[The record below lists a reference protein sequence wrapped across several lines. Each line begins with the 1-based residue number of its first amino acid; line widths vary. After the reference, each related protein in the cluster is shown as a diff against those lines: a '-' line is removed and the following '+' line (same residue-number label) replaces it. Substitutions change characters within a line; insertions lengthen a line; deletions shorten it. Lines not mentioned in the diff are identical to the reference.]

1 MFENFD
7 AAKLLPPGATSILF
21 PAMDMEKEMKR
32 GKEIRKQGY
41 GWGRKAR
48 FPFSH
53 TQNKL
58 IIWNKRNKRLSLH
71 CKDCN
76 QQFLLVMKSFNT
88 AGTCRPKE
96 HYMVDITERLEII
109 RKMIAKGD
117 YFCINRGRQYGKT
130 TTLNNLKNY
139 LEHAGYCVFSISFEK
154 VDKTYFSSPQTT
166 GAIFLRLLSICA
178 KRNKVKNLDAE
189 CAEQLLSYQ
198 NRHAEECT
206 IFDVSELLIQ
216 ICGDNSHPIV
226 LIVDEV
232 DQASE
237 QESFLKLLGAIRD
250 MYLNRDEDATFQS
263 VILAGVYDIKNLKLK
278 MRPDDQHHYNSP
290 WNIAVPFDV
299 DMSLSAE
306 GIAGMLAEY
315 KADCALSFDEKAVAQ
330 MIRDYTSGYPFLVSR
345 ICQIIDAEQ
354 WTWDKEGVLK
364 AVNKIL
370 TEGSTLF
377 DDIAKKLDEF
387 PELERTIKGVLFNG
401 YRYSF
406 NYYDKATNLALMFN
420 FVKQQDGTFAV
431 ACRMFEI
438 WFYNYFISQDK
449 NSTDFTQGMIDKNQ
463 FIHDGILDIPRLFAR
478 FIDHMN
484 KTYKMDHD
492 NEFIE
497 NDARKVF
504 LTYLRPVING
514 IGSYHIEEQTRDH
527 ERMDIVIDYLGK
539 QYVIELKIWR
549 GNAYNERGEEQLLR
563 YLEYFDLQQGYLL
576 SFCFNKKK
584 TSGLLPPVE
593 IGGRTLIEAI
603 V

>member
-1 MFENFD
+1 
-7 AAKLLPPGATSILF
+7 
-21 PAMDMEKEMKR
+21 MK
-32 GKEIRKQGY
+32 
-41 GWGRKAR
+41 A
-48 FPFSH
+48 
-53 TQNKL
+53 
-58 IIWNKRNKRLSLH
+58 
-71 CKDCN
+71 
-76 QQFLLVMKSFNT
+76 FNT
-88 AGTCRPKE
+88 AGTCRPNE

-130 TTLNNLKNY
+130 TTLKAISSSFTN
-139 LEHAGYCVFSISFEK
+139 EFCVFNLSFEGLGDSSFADEEK
-154 VDKTYFSSPQTT
+154 LYSRFVYQMADAFEWTPLEGLDKEVAEYISAFSESHDEKCSEK
-166 GAIFLRLLSICA
+166 ALSKFISNVSH
-178 KRNKVKNLDAE
+178 RNSKPVV
-189 CAEQLLSYQ
+189 
-198 NRHAEECT
+198 
-206 IFDVSELLIQ
+206 ILI
-216 ICGDNSHPIV
+216 
-226 LIVDEV
+226 DEV
-232 DQASE
+232 DQAGNYP
-237 QESFLKLLGAIRD
+237 SFLKLLALLRR
-250 MYLNRDEDATFQS
+250 MYLDRDVKPTFQS
-263 VILAGVYDIKNLKLK
+263 VILAGVYDVKNLKLK
-278 MRPDDQHHYNSP
+278 IRTDEQHQYNSP

-315 KADCALSFDEKAVAQ
+315 KADHGLNFDEKAVAQ

-387 PELERTIKGVLFNG
+387 PELERTIKGILFNG

-420 FVKQQDGTFAV
+420 FVKQQDGAFAV
-431 ACRMFEI
+431 ASRMFEI
-438 WFYNYFISQDK
+438 WFYEYFISQDK
-449 NSTDFTQGMIDKNQ
+449 NSTYFIQGMTDKSQ
-463 FIHDGILDIPRLFAR
+463 FIHDGILDIPLLMER
-478 FIDHMN
+478 FVVHMN
-484 KTYKMDHD
+484 QTYKMDHE

-497 NDARKVF
+497 NDARKIF

-527 ERMDIVIDYLGK
+527 DRMDIVIDYLGK

-549 GNAYNERGEEQLLR
+549 GNAYNERGEEQLCR
-563 YLEYFDLQQGYLL
+563 YLEYFNLQEGYLL
-576 SFCFNKKK
+576 SFCFNKTKQ
-584 TSGLLPPVE
+584 SGMLPPVKLN
-593 IGGRTLIEAI
+593 GRTLIEAI